1 MAVIVTGATS
11 FIGRAVVEELLKQGQ
26 KVYAVA
32 RPGSAGLSFLKA
44 LPLNGQEG
52 RREGAVG
59 SVRILECNLNEIER
73 LKEMDITDASAW
85 LHLGWEGAG
94 SANRQDPAL
103 QAKNIGYALS
113 AVRTAGALGCSRF
126 LFSGSQAEYGICDS
140 PMREDQPCHPVSEY
154 GKDKVLVCRQ
164 AGELAGQLHMDYI
177 HTRIFSVYGPGDH
190 PWSLISTC
198 IDTFLKGSNME
209 MGQCN
214 KKWNL
219 LYVTEAAELLVK
231 LLLGK
236 APAGVYNVAGE
247 DTRPLR
253 DYIEE
258 LHRLCG
264 SLGSYHFGD
273 RPPNAEGMVSLM
285 PELTKLKAAV
295 GFTQQIPFSEGIRRM
310 VQEKKG
316 EI

>member
-11 FIGRAVVEELLKQGQ
+11 FIGKAAVEELLKQGE
-26 KVYAVA
+26 KVYAAV
-32 RPGSAGLSFLKA
+32 RPGSAGRLDLEA
-44 LPLNGQEG
+44 LADRFP
-52 RREGAVG
+52 
-59 SVRILECNLNEIER
+59 VRILECNLEDIES
-73 LKEMDITDASAW
+73 LKEQNITDASAW

-94 SANRQDPAL
+94 SANRQNPAL
-103 QAKNIGYALS
+103 QARNIGYALS
-113 AVRTAGALGCSRF
+113 AVKTAGALGCSRF

-140 PMREDQPCHPVSEY
+140 PMKEDQPCHPVSEY
-154 GKDKVLVCRQ
+154 AKSKVQVCRQ
-164 AGELAGQLHMDYI
+164 AAELASRLHMDYI

-198 IDTFLKGSNME
+198 IDTFLKGEHME
-209 MGQCN
+209 MGPCTQL
-214 KKWNL
+214 WNF
-219 LYVTEAAELLVK
+219 LYVTEAAGLLVK

-253 DYIEE
+253 NYIEE

-264 SLGSYHFGD
+264 SRGSYHFGD
-273 RPPNAEGMVSLM
+273 RPPNAEGMVSLI

-295 GFTQQIPFSEGIRRM
+295 DFTQQIPFSEGIRRM
-310 VQEKKG
+310 VQEKK
-316 EI
+316 EIFK

>member
-11 FIGRAVVEELLKQGQ
+11 FIGKAAVEELLKQGE
-26 KVYAVA
+26 KVYAAV
-32 RPGSAGLSFLKA
+32 RPGSAGRLDLEA
-44 LPLNGQEG
+44 LADRFP
-52 RREGAVG
+52 
-59 SVRILECNLNEIER
+59 VRILECNLEDIES
-73 LKEMDITDASAW
+73 LKEQNMTDASAW

-94 SANRQDPAL
+94 SANRQNPAL
-103 QAKNIGYALS
+103 QARNIGYALS
-113 AVRTAGALGCSRF
+113 AVKTAGALGCNRF

-140 PMREDQPCHPVSEY
+140 PMKEDQPCHPVSEY
-154 GKDKVLVCRQ
+154 AKSKVQVCRQ
-164 AGELAGQLHMDYI
+164 AAELASRLHMDYI

-198 IDTFLKGSNME
+198 IDTFLKGEHME
-209 MGQCN
+209 MGPCTQL
-214 KKWNL
+214 WNF
-219 LYVTEAAELLVK
+219 LYVTEAAGLLVK

-253 DYIEE
+253 NYIEE

-264 SLGSYHFGD
+264 SRGSYHFGD
-273 RPPNAEGMVSLM
+273 RPPNAEGMVSLI

-295 GFTQQIPFSEGIRRM
+295 DFTQQIPFSEGIRRM
-310 VQEKKG
+310 VQEKK
-316 EI
+316 EIFK

>member
-1 MAVIVTGATS
+1 MAVMVTGATS

-198 IDTFLKGSNME
+198 IDTFLKEGHME
-209 MGQCN
+209 IP
-214 KKWNL
+214 
-219 LYVTEAAELLVK
+219 
-231 LLLGK
+231 LLGTGSK
-236 APAGVYNVAGE
+236 
-247 DTRPLR
+247 
-253 DYIEE
+253 
-258 LHRLCG
+258 LHMSPC
-264 SLGSYHFGD
+264 
-273 RPPNAEGMVSLM
+273 
-285 PELTKLKAAV
+285 
-295 GFTQQIPFSEGIRRM
+295 
-310 VQEKKG
+310 
-316 EI
+316 

>member
-1 MAVIVTGATS
+1 MRIVVTGATS

-177 HTRIFSVYGPGDH
+177 HTRIFRCSLCHPDAACKGNPQKDQDTSGNPG
-190 PWSLISTC
+190 SQS
-198 IDTFLKGSNME
+198 FRR
-209 MGQCN
+209 
-214 KKWNL
+214 
-219 LYVTEAAELLVK
+219 
-231 LLLGK
+231 
-236 APAGVYNVAGE
+236 PAGNPCLCPAN
-247 DTRPLR
+247 TRPS
-253 DYIEE
+253 
-258 LHRLCG
+258 G
-264 SLGSYHFGD
+264 SGRASWD
-273 RPPNAEGMVSLM
+273 
-285 PELTKLKAAV
+285 
-295 GFTQQIPFSEGIRRM
+295 
-310 VQEKKG
+310 
-316 EI
+316 

>member
-32 RPGSAGLSFLKA
+32 GPGSAGLYFLKA

-177 HTRIFSVYGPGDH
+177 
-190 PWSLISTC
+190 
-198 IDTFLKGSNME
+198 
-209 MGQCN
+209 
-214 KKWNL
+214 
-219 LYVTEAAELLVK
+219 
-231 LLLGK
+231 
-236 APAGVYNVAGE
+236 
-247 DTRPLR
+247 
-253 DYIEE
+253 EE

>member
-11 FIGRAVVEELLKQGQ
+11 FIGKAAVEELLKQGE
-26 KVYAVA
+26 KVYAAV
-32 RPGSAGLSFLKA
+32 RPGSAGLLDLEA
-44 LPLNGQEG
+44 LADRFP
-52 RREGAVG
+52 
-59 SVRILECNLNEIER
+59 VRILECNLEDIES
-73 LKEMDITDASAW
+73 LKEQNITDASAW

-94 SANRQDPAL
+94 SANRQNPAL
-103 QAKNIGYALS
+103 QARNIGYALS
-113 AVRTAGALGCSRF
+113 AVKTAGALGCSRF

-140 PMREDQPCHPVSEY
+140 PMKEDQPCHPVSEY
-154 GKDKVLVCRQ
+154 AKSKVQVCRQ
-164 AGELAGQLHMDYI
+164 AAELASRLHMDYI

-198 IDTFLKGSNME
+198 IDTFLKGEHME
-209 MGQCN
+209 MGPCTQL
-214 KKWNL
+214 WNF
-219 LYVTEAAELLVK
+219 LYVTEAAGLLVK

-253 DYIEE
+253 NYIEE

-264 SLGSYHFGD
+264 SRGSYHFGD
-273 RPPNAEGMVSLM
+273 RPPNAEGMVSLI

-295 GFTQQIPFSEGIRRM
+295 DFTQQIPFSEGIRRM
-310 VQEKKG
+310 VQEKK
-316 EI
+316 EIFK

>member
-103 QAKNIGYALS
+103 QAK
-113 AVRTAGALGCSRF
+113 
-126 LFSGSQAEYGICDS
+126 
-140 PMREDQPCHPVSEY
+140 
-154 GKDKVLVCRQ
+154 K
-164 AGELAGQLHMDYI
+164 
-177 HTRIFSVYGPGDH
+177 
-190 PWSLISTC
+190 
-198 IDTFLKGSNME
+198 
-209 MGQCN
+209 
-214 KKWNL
+214 
-219 LYVTEAAELLVK
+219 
-231 LLLGK
+231 
-236 APAGVYNVAGE
+236 
-247 DTRPLR
+247 
-253 DYIEE
+253 
-258 LHRLCG
+258 HRLCAFGCQNSRSPWLQPVPFFPALRRSTG
-264 SLGSYHFGD
+264 SAIL
-273 RPPNAEGMVSLM
+273 P
-285 PELTKLKAAV
+285 
-295 GFTQQIPFSEGIRRM
+295 
-310 VQEKKG
+310 
-316 EI
+316 